1 MFFSTQRIFK
11 ERGILSKYLSS
22 AEKKIIRHKELNMHR
37 VEIGLSFDYFFFT
50 LGSQNYVR
58 RLNLLG
64 IGRLYRT
71 ATEGKKSN

>member
-37 VEIGLSFDYFFFT
+37 VEIGISFDYYFF
-50 LGSQNYVR
+50 YIR
-58 RLNLLG
+58 
-64 IGRLYRT
+64 
-71 ATEGKKSN
+71 KSKLCSALKSTGNWAFISY

>member
-37 VEIGLSFDYFFFT
+37 VEIGLSFDNFFF
-50 LGSQNYVR
+50 LH
-58 RLNLLG
+58 
-64 IGRLYRT
+64 
-71 ATEGKKSN
+71 